1 MYNAKR
7 TLLIVIV
14 FFVIFCSI
22 YSTGTA
28 RSNAKPKK
36 PTAFELLDKY
46 AENADKMNSIIYKR
60 SSLSEIVR
68 TYSTPGRPAMKR
80 KMHSE
85 DEFRRDGKRGFWSF
99 TRWGN
104 VAADGGWRDK
114 GDQYGSRLY
123 DGKCFYQYGKSR
135 NSKTHP
141 NGRVYL
147 TRSNV
152 ERGSIQLATESMLL
166 GFYSGNNGR
175 IDKVLR
181 KGRRVSVRE
190 RMENVGG
197 ANCYVI
203 DAVTRYGRQTVWI
216 DPERGHNVRKF
227 VISRKPGD
235 KNGYLTLKK
244 GQKYDYHFEV
254 QHFKKVENAW
264 ITEQYSARMARYFNP
279 KDVHRGKSDGKLIE
293 VTLNPDHDALGSFS
307 PNDVQ
312 NGAVVSIIGVKRKSS
327 YRWRDGQVV
336 DKSGQ
341 VVFDSNSKKTSGR

>member
-1 MYNAKR
+1 MYNVKR

-14 FFVIFCSI
+14 FCVIPGSV
-22 YSTGTA
+22 YSLGIS
-28 RSNAKPKK
+28 RSKANPKK

-46 AENADKMNSIIYKR
+46 AENADKMKSIIFKTY
-60 SSLSEIVR
+60 SLSEIVR
-68 TYSTPGRPAMKR
+68 TYSTPGQPAMKR

-85 DEFRRDGKRGFWSF
+85 DEHRVDGKRGFWSF

-104 VAADGGWRDK
+104 VVPGGAWRDK
-114 GDQYGSRLY
+114 GDVYGSRLY

-135 NSKTHP
+135 NSKTYP

-152 ERGSIQLATESMLL
+152 RKGNIQLATESMLL
-166 GFYSGNNGR
+166 GFHSGNNGR

-203 DAVTRYGRQTVWI
+203 DAVTRYGRQMVWI
-216 DPERGHNVRKF
+216 DPERGHNVRKL
-227 VISRKPGD
+227 VIIRRPGD
-235 KNGYLTLKK
+235 KNGSLTLKK

-264 ITEQYSARMARYFNP
+264 IPEQYSSRMAQYFNP
-279 KDVHRGKSDGKLIE
+279 KDVHRGKGGGKLIE
-293 VTLNPDHDALGSFS
+293 VKLNPDHEALGSFS
-307 PNDVQ
+307 PDDVQ

-341 VVFDSNSKKTSGR
+341 LVFDSNSKKTSSR

>member
-1 MYNAKR
+1 MHNAKR
-7 TLLIVIV
+7 TLLIVMV
-14 FFVIFCSI
+14 FYVIPGSV
-22 YSTGTA
+22 YSRGIA
-28 RSNAKPKK
+28 RSKPKPKK

-46 AENADKMNSIIYKR
+46 AENADKMKSIIFKTY
-60 SSLSEIVR
+60 SLTEIVR
-68 TYSTPGRPAMKR
+68 TYSIPGQPAMKR
-80 KMHSE
+80 TMHSE
-85 DEFRRDGKRGFWSF
+85 DEHRLDGNRGFWGF

-104 VAADGGWRDK
+104 MPPDGGWRDK
-114 GDQYGSRLY
+114 GDLNGSRLY
-123 DGKCFYQYGKSR
+123 DGKCFYQHGKSR
-135 NSKTHP
+135 NGKTYP

-181 KGRRVSVRE
+181 QGRRVSVRE

-216 DPERGHNVRKF
+216 DPEKGHNVRKF

-244 GQKYDYHFEV
+244 GQKYNYHFEV
-254 QHFKKVENAW
+254 QRFKKVEDAW
-264 ITEQYSARMARYFNP
+264 ITEQYSCRMARYFNP
-279 KDVHRGKSDGKLIE
+279 KDVHSGKTDGKLIE
-293 VTLNPDHDALGSFS
+293 VTLNPDHEALGSFL

-341 VVFDSNSKKTSGR
+341 VVFDPKSKKAERR